1 MSNLVPSLKGS
12 GLSFLMS
19 VAVLLDR
26 LQPLGT
32 SRAEAPHRRKGRPVV
47 LPETTGLGPPDV
59 FCIHGVVDVLS

>member
-1 MSNLVPSLKGS
+1 
-12 GLSFLMS
+12 MS